1 VLRLL
6 SDAMKSDENSPTT
19 FIIEN
24 LRLRELVTIVNANRP
39 FFVEFEEFLSSEGY
53 SDVRAF
59 VFEPDDAKAIDIIE
73 RYQQHTT
80 SAILYDGLARPYER
94 GKAKFYFLAW
104 LFRDA
109 PAQRLGP
116 LIERGSGRSLA
127 RRRAKLLNEVRRFVA
142 PLFPEP
148 ASWTWHTVSEVMLAR
163 LEGSRRALKGNF
175 LEAIVREILTSM
187 FVELGISLNMPN
199 REVRLH
205 DETYD
210 IQVIGRSGSILIPVK
225 TRETMGGGHA
235 MLFTRDIHKSIS
247 IAHEN
252 GFECIPI
259 VIAESW
265 GGDLSSLNCE
275 NLLYLKA
282 NPNQIPQIRSQL
294 ETELRNL
301 SKVFVDLAQGAAD

>member
-1 VLRLL
+1 
-6 SDAMKSDENSPTT
+6 MENHESNPS

-24 LRLRELVTIVNANRP
+24 LRLRELVSIVNANRA
-39 FFVEFEEFLSSEGY
+39 FFEEFEGFLTGDGY
-53 SDVRAF
+53 ADVRAF
-59 VFEPDDAKAIDIIE
+59 VFEPDDSKAIATIE
-73 RYQQHTT
+73 RYLQHVGG
-80 SAILYDGLARPYER
+80 AVLYDGLARPYER

-116 LIERGSGRSLA
+116 LIEKGGGRSLVN
-127 RRRAKLLNEVRRFVA
+127 RRAKLLNEIRRFVG

-148 ASWTWHTVSEVMLAR
+148 ASWTWNAVSEVMLAR

-175 LEAIVREILTSM
+175 LESIVREILTSL
-187 FVELGISLNMPN
+187 FVELGISLDMPD

-210 IQVIGRSGSILIPVK
+210 VQIIGRAGSILIPVK

-247 IAHEN
+247 IAHEETASQFWN
-252 GFECIPI
+252 
-259 VIAESW
+259 SLM
-265 GGDLSSLNCE
+265 DLGLV
-275 NLLYLKA
+275 
-282 NPNQIPQIRSQL
+282 P
-294 ETELRNL
+294 
-301 SKVFVDLAQGAAD
+301 V

>member
-1 VLRLL
+1 MPNNE
-6 SDAMKSDENSPTT
+6 SDSP

-24 LRLRELVTIVNANRP
+24 LRLRELVSIVNANRA
-39 FFVEFEEFLSSEGY
+39 FFEEFERFLAGEGY
-53 SDVRAF
+53 ADVRAF
-59 VFEPDDAKAIDIIE
+59 VFEPDDAKAIAMIE
-73 RYQQHTT
+73 RYLQDGGG
-80 SAILYDGLARPYER
+80 AAVLYDGLARPYER

-109 PAQRLGP
+109 PAQRLAP
-116 LIERGSGRSLA
+116 LIEKGGSRSLTN
-127 RRRAKLLNEVRRFVA
+127 RRAKLLNEIRRFVG
-142 PLFPEP
+142 PLFPES
-148 ASWTWHTVSEVMLAR
+148 ASWTWNAVSEVMLAR

-175 LEAIVREILTSM
+175 LESIVREILTSL
-187 FVELGISLNMPN
+187 FAELGISLDMPD

-210 IQVIGRSGSILIPVK
+210 VQVIGRKGSILIPVK

-247 IAHEN
+247 IAHDN

-259 VIAESW
+259 IIAESW

-275 NLLYLKA
+275 NYVYLKA
-282 NPNQIPQIRSQL
+282 NPNQIPYIRQQL
-294 ETELRNL
+294 EAELRNL
-301 SKVFVDLAQGAAD
+301 SRVFVDIADGAAD